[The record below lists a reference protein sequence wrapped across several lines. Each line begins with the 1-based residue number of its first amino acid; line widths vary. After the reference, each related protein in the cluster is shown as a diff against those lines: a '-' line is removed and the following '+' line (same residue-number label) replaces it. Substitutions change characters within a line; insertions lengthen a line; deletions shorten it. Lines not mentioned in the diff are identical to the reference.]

1 MAKKIIYWI
10 LLIVFLGGIA
20 GAFYIVNIVNTLGA
34 PVTITQD
41 TKFQV
46 KEDENN
52 WPSII
57 NKLKQQNIISKTDG
71 LDFYI
76 SFRKLTPKV
85 AIYNITTSMNTDQV
99 IKMIARGILTRPEVT
114 ITIPEGS
121 DIYEIG
127 DLLASGLDFSR
138 EDFIKSTND
147 FDTSKYDFIQNKSLQ
162 GYLYPDTY
170 RFFDNSN
177 AEEVIIKMVNNFQ
190 KKALPSLKAND
201 KLSQYQTLILASIV
215 EKEVSNAKDRKLVAG
230 IFINRL
236 DKNMKLQ
243 SDATVNFITQSGR
256 SQSTLDDLK
265 VESPY
270 NTYQV
275 TGLPPGPITNP
286 SVDAIKS
293 VVEYEP
299 SEYYFFLTSRDNPP
313 KTIFSKTFDE
323 HIQAKKQYL
332 P

>member
-1 MAKKIIYWI
+1 MIKKIIYWI
-10 LLIVFLGGIA
+10 LLAVFLAGIA

-34 PVTITQD
+34 PVTITKD
-41 TKFQV
+41 TKFKV

-52 WPSII
+52 WASII
-57 NKLKQQNIISKTDG
+57 DKLKQENIISKTEG

-85 AIYNITTSMNTDQV
+85 ATYNITPSMNTDQV
-99 IKMIARGILTRPEVT
+99 IKMIARGLLTRPEVT

-127 DLLASGLDFSR
+127 DILESGLDFSR
-138 EDFIKSTND
+138 EDFIKATEA
-147 FDTSKYDFIQNKSLQ
+147 FDKTKYEFIENNSLQ

-177 AEEVIIKMVNNFQ
+177 PDEVIIKMVNNFQ

-201 KLSQYQTLILASIV
+201 KLSRYETLILASIV
-215 EKEVSNAKDRKLVAG
+215 EKEVSGLSDRKLVAG
-230 IFINRL
+230 IFMNRL
-236 DKNMKLQ
+236 KDNIRLQ
-243 SDATVNFITQSGR
+243 SDATINFITQSGR

-265 VESPY
+265 IDSPY
-270 NTYQV
+270 NTYRV
-275 TGLPPGPITNP
+275 VGLPPGPITNP
-286 SVDAIKS
+286 GVESIQATVD
-293 VVEYEP
+293 YTP
-299 SEYYFFLTSRDNPP
+299 NEYYFFLTSRDNPP

-323 HIQAKKQYL
+323 HIQAKKKYL

>member
-1 MAKKIIYWI
+1 MVKKIIYW
-10 LLIVFLGGIA
+10 LLLVLFLA
-20 GAFYIVNIVNTLGA
+20 GAAGAVYIVNVVNTIGS
-34 PVTITQD
+34 PVLIEKD
-41 TKFQV
+41 TLFQV
-46 KEDENN
+46 KEGEN
-52 WPSII
+52 WSEII
-57 NKLKQQNIISKTDG
+57 NNLKEKSIISKTDG
-71 LDFYI
+71 IDFYI
-76 SFRKLTPKV
+76 NFRKLSPKP
-85 AIYNITTSMNTDQV
+85 ARYNITPNMNTDQV
-99 IKMIARGILTRPEVT
+99 IKMIARGILTKPEVT

-127 DLLASGLDFSR
+127 DILSSGLDFSR
-138 EDFIKSTND
+138 EDFIQATQK
-147 FDTSKYDFIQNKSLQ
+147 FDTTTYNFIENKSLQ

-170 RFFDNSN
+170 RFFDDASP
-177 AEEVIIKMVNNFQ
+177 EDVIIKMLNNFQ

-201 KLSQYQTLILASIV
+201 KLSMYQVLILSSII
-215 EKEVSNAKDRKLVAG
+215 EKEVSELKDRKLVAG

-236 DKNMKLQ
+236 EKGMKLQ
-243 SDATVNFITQSGR
+243 SDATINFITQSGR

-265 VESPY
+265 IESPY

-275 TGLPPGPITNP
+275 TGLPPTPITNP
-286 SVDAIKS
+286 SVDSIKAT
-293 VVEYEP
+293 VEYEN

>member
-1 MAKKIIYWI
+1 MTKKIIYWI
-10 LLIVFLGGIA
+10 LLIVFLTGVA
-20 GAFYIVNIVNTLGA
+20 GAIYLVNVVNTLGA
-34 PVTITQD
+34 PVLV
-41 TKFQV
+41 TKNTSFQV
-46 KEDENN
+46 KDGEEN
-52 WPSII
+52 WA
-57 NKLKQQNIISKTDG
+57 NIIKNLKEQKIIDKTEG

-85 AIYNITTSMNTDQV
+85 ATYNITPSMNTDQV
-99 IKMIARGILTRPEVT
+99 IKMIARGLLTRPEVT

-127 DLLASGLDFSR
+127 DILASGLDFSR
-138 EDFIKSTND
+138 EDFIQATKD
-147 FDTSKYDFIQNKSLQ
+147 FDKTKYEFIENNSLQ

-170 RFFDNSN
+170 RFFDNST
-177 AEEVIIKMVNNFQ
+177 AEEVIIKMLNNFQ
-190 KKALPSLKAND
+190 KKALPSLKSNN
-201 KLSQYQTLILASIV
+201 KLSQYQVLILASIV
-215 EKEVSNAKDRKLVAG
+215 EKEVSELKDRKLVAG

-265 VESPY
+265 IDSPY

-275 TGLPPGPITNP
+275 TGLPPGAITNP
-286 SVDAIKS
+286 SVEAIKS

-299 SEYYFFLTSRDNPP
+299 NDYYFFLTSRDNPP
-313 KTIFSKTFDE
+313 KTIFSKTFEE